1 MSSVIKLTVVI
12 YYKNMYSFFRIIKF
26 ALQGFFRNFWLSL
39 VTITMMFLSIFSV
52 TLLLGIDYLKQAT
65 LKGVEQKVD
74 ILVSLK
80 PNISKEDLDSLYDDL
95 KYLPE
100 VKKVTIITPEDNKR
114 LFQER
119 NADSSVLK
127 ALDIFG
133 EDENPFNYNLAVN
146 AYDLNQYQK
155 ILDFIQQDKYAS
167 LIESSAFHN
176 YEQFITQINKIA
188 DSVNRYS
195 WYLIGIFILIS
206 AIVIFNTI
214 RMSIYTRKDE
224 IMIIKLVGASNWF
237 VQMPFIIESLLYALL
252 ALALVVLFVFILA
265 NFLQPSLNVY
275 YQGTDVID
283 LTSYFQSK
291 FLLIFGGQFLAL
303 AFLNV
308 ASTLFAVRKYL
319 KV

>member
-1 MSSVIKLTVVI
+1 
-12 YYKNMYSFFRIIKF
+12 MYSFFRIIKF

>member
-1 MSSVIKLTVVI
+1 
-12 YYKNMYSFFRIIKF
+12 MYSFFRIIKF

-39 VTITMMFLSIFSV
+39 VTITMMFLSVFSV
-52 TLLLGIDYLKQAT
+52 TLLFGIGYLKQAT
-65 LKGVEQKVD
+65 LQGVEQKVD

-80 PNISKEDLDSLYDDL
+80 PNVSKESLDALYDDL

-100 VKKVTIITPEDNKR
+100 VKKVTIITPEENKR

-119 NADSSVLK
+119 NAESSVLK
-127 ALDIFG
+127 ALDIFN
-133 EDENPFNYNLAVN
+133 ENENPFNYNLAVN

-155 ILDFIQQDKYAS
+155 ILDFIQQDKYKTI
-167 LIESSAFHN
+167 IEGSAFHN
-176 YEQFITQINKIA
+176 YQQFISQITKIA

-195 WYLIGIFILIS
+195 WYIIAIFILIS

-224 IMIIKLVGASNWF
+224 IIIIKLVGASNWF
-237 VQMPFIIESLLYALL
+237 VQMPFIIESLFYALL
-252 ALALVVLFVFILA
+252 SLTLVVLVVFTVA

-275 YQGTDVID
+275 FQGTEVINM
-283 LTSYFQSK
+283 TSYFQTK
-291 FLLIFGGQFLAL
+291 FWLIFGGQFLAL

-308 ASTLFAVRKYL
+308 VSTLFAVRKYL